1 MRNWLYDKYARRQG
15 QYMDNGPPKCRSP
28 KIGPYIHGL
37 PSSKGVIKGKN
48 QAQSS
53 TVGCVPW
60 STARMRF
67 VFKVPYDTRRTIT
80 ACKVSFVRAAWIP
93 WQGNQRLRAT
103 ANDPYRPLL
112 FRHTHRR
119 RPTNNMDEVLSP
131 TSTCRPSVRPSVSR
145 RAFVLRYIV
154 QACLLRET
162 NGAPLVVHFPPCLNF
177 LRREIHRSPELRS
190 ISGPPSSVYYPI
202 THTVLPYYLQVHS
215 LSLSLS
221 LSEAHTPNRQL

>member
-1 MRNWLYDKYARRQG
+1 
-15 QYMDNGPPKCRSP
+15 
-28 KIGPYIHGL
+28 
-37 PSSKGVIKGKN
+37 
-48 QAQSS
+48 
-53 TVGCVPW
+53 
-60 STARMRF
+60 MRF

-131 TSTCRPSVRPSVSR
+131 TSTCYPSVRPSVSR

-162 NGAPLVVHFPPCLNF
+162 NGAPLVHSPPCLNF

-221 LSEAHTPNRQL
+221 QRPTHPIANCSAGKFQTLFLSLLPFWWHPFCRFLGNWDTQEAFEILRKGTRNE

>member
-1 MRNWLYDKYARRQG
+1 
-15 QYMDNGPPKCRSP
+15 
-28 KIGPYIHGL
+28 
-37 PSSKGVIKGKN
+37 
-48 QAQSS
+48 
-53 TVGCVPW
+53 
-60 STARMRF
+60 MRF

-162 NGAPLVVHFPPCLNF
+162 NGAPLVHSPPCLNF

-221 LSEAHTPNRQL
+221 LAGPHTQSPTVVPGNSKLCSCLCCLLGGTHFADFWETGTRRKRLKFSGKERGMNESERERVVTISDECRGGL